1 MPDNQY
7 KNLVNERFFEC
18 INMLK
23 KSKQVHSDRE
33 FATSIDVSPS
43 NLGDIKANR
52 RSVTL
57 EILNR
62 AFQRFGINS
71 AYVIT
76 GKGKPFHAQSVSGE
90 KDEDR
95 ATEVIVVATQDTEG
109 NTTVPLINHKAA
121 ANYLTGYE
129 SQEWFEAQE
138 SIQLP
143 TYMLKDGL
151 CYAVQVSGDSME
163 PTLSEDDWVICRLL
177 DKSDYRYINDGAVYV
192 VVSEERGI
200 QVKRVKN
207 RLQQY
212 GSIRCLSDNPKH
224 EPYELQE
231 GQIMQ
236 LWRVEW
242 HLRSHLPE
250 VNYELDDIQG
260 KITSMA
266 EEMRK
271 LQQKLGSV

>member
-1 MPDNQY
+1 MSENQY

-23 KSKQVHSDRE
+23 KSKQIHSDRE
-33 FATSIDVSPS
+33 FATTIDVSPS

-76 GKGKPFHAQSVSGE
+76 GKGKPFHNQSENDNTVE
-90 KDEDR
+90 KSP
-95 ATEVIVVATQDTEG
+95 TEVIVVATQNTDG

-129 SQEWFEAQE
+129 SQEWFESQE

-143 TYMLKDGL
+143 DYMLKDGL

-177 DKSDYRYINDGAVYV
+177 DKSDYRYINDGTVYV

-200 QVKRVKN
+200 QVKRLRN
-207 RLQQY
+207 RLLQY

-224 EPYELQE
+224 EPYELAEQ
-231 GQIMQ
+231 QILQ
-236 LWRVEW
+236 LWKVEW

-260 KITSMA
+260 QISNMA

>member
-1 MPDNQY
+1 MSDNQY

-76 GKGKPFHAQSVSGE
+76 GKGKPFHNHSENGE
-90 KDEDR
+90 TEGKQF
-95 ATEVIVVATQDTEG
+95 TEVIVVATQDTQG

-121 ANYLTGYE
+121 ANYLSGYE
-129 SQEWFEAQE
+129 SQEFLESQE

-143 TYMLKDGL
+143 GYMLKDGL

-200 QVKRVKN
+200 QVKRLKN

-212 GSIRCLSDNPKH
+212 GSVRCLSDNPKH
-224 EPYELQE
+224 EPYELSEQ
-231 GQIMQ
+231 QILQ
-236 LWRVEW
+236 LWKVEW

-250 VNYELDDIQG
+250 VNFELDDIQG
-260 KITSMA
+260 KIITMA

-271 LQQKLGSV
+271 LQEKLGSN

>member
-1 MPDNQY
+1 MSDNQY

-23 KSKQVHSDRE
+23 KSKLVHSDRE
-33 FATSIDVSPS
+33 FANSIDVSPS

-76 GKGKPFHAQSVSGE
+76 GKGEAFHSHATSDDI
-90 KDEDR
+90 KAKA

-121 ANYLTGYE
+121 ANYLSGYE

-143 TYMLKDGL
+143 DYMLKKGL

-177 DKSDYRYINDGAVYV
+177 DKSDYRYIDDGNAYV

-212 GSIRCLSDNPKH
+212 GTIRCLSDNPKH
-224 EPYELQE
+224 EPYELAE
-231 GQIMQ
+231 NQILQ
-236 LWRVEW
+236 LWKVEW

-250 VNYELDDIQG
+250 VNFELDDIQG
-260 KITSMA
+260 KLNMMA
-266 EEMRK
+266 DEMRK